1 MNNVSVIIPTRN
13 RLKHLNRCLESLYR
27 QSTLPLEIIIVDN
40 SDTLMKDDVFKDASS
55 RLNLKYLHSKL
66 KGVSKARNLG
76 IAKAKGSLLA
86 FLDDDCLVNKNWV
99 EEIIK
104 SCKSHPT
111 SVIMGKNVDGIPNN
125 SFSLIENFRT
135 KERFEKELYKS
146 GDAVYAKWLDTKNF
160 ALSKRIVLQ
169 HKLYFDIRFD
179 NYSRG
184 EDIDLSVRL
193 RELSINIIFC
203 QRGIAYHFG
212 ATSLID
218 FLRKEFAKGRGRF
231 HVEIKWPRLKN
242 SDHKRFYQFKDLIN
256 DEIYKKRSFTEKLVL
271 LTILIL
277 GHIAFKFGKAFESI
291 CR

>member
-1 MNNVSVIIPTRN
+1 MIKVSVIIPTRN

-27 QSTLPLEIIIVDN
+27 QSTPPLEIIIVDN
-40 SDTLMKDDVFKDASS
+40 SDTLMKDDVFKDAPSH
-55 RLNLKYLHSKL
+55 LNLKYLHSKL

-86 FLDDDCLVNKNWV
+86 FLDDDCTVGKKWL
-99 EEIIK
+99 EEILR
-104 SCKSHPT
+104 SCGKYPR
-111 SVIMGKNVDGIPNN
+111 SVIMGKNIDGYPNN
-125 SFSLIENFRT
+125 TFSIIENFRT
-135 KERFEKELYKS
+135 KERFEKDLHRCGE
-146 GDAVYAKWLDTKNF
+146 AVCAKWLDTKNF
-160 ALSKRIVLQ
+160 AFSKHLFLQ
-169 HKLYFDIRFD
+169 HKLYFDTRFD

-242 SDHKRFYQFKDLIN
+242 SDQKKFYQFRDIIG
-256 DEIYKKRSFTEKLVL
+256 DEIYKKRSPVGKLKLLIVL
-271 LTILIL
+271 L
-277 GHIAFKFGKAFESI
+277 IAHAVFKFGKVFESI
-291 CR
+291 YL

>member
-1 MNNVSVIIPTRN
+1 MIKVSVIIPTRN
-13 RLKHLNRCLESLYR
+13 RVEYLARCLDSLYQ
-27 QSTLPLEIIIVDN
+27 QSTLPFEIIVVDN
-40 SDTLMKDDVFKDASS
+40 SDKPVKDMVLKSNSS
-55 RLNLKYLHSKL
+55 HSKLNYLYSPL

-169 HKLYFDIRFD
+169 HKLYFDTRFD

-184 EDIDLSVRL
+184 EDIDLSMRL
-193 RELSINIIFC
+193 EKLSIPIIFC
-203 QRGIAYHFG
+203 RTCIVRHFG
-212 ATSLID
+212 ATSLIE
-218 FLRKEFAKGRGRF
+218 FLKKEFSKGKGRF
-231 HVEIKWPRLKN
+231 HLEKKWPRLKN